1 MNSTVIMTIIICI
14 TVVLLYFITAWE
26 KVQARKE
33 VMKKV
38 KKFTDAFGDIKPKP
52 VNKKQDDDDDKP
64 LKFGDE

>member
-1 MNSTVIMTIIICI
+1 MNSTVIMTIIICV

-26 KVQARKE
+26 KVQSRKE
-33 VMKKV
+33 VMRKV

-52 VNKKQDDDDDKP
+52 VNKKKDDDDDAP